1 MDFVRLLSVSNNR
14 LQRLWLKAYL
24 DICGFCTKEED
35 LDSLNDN
42 GHLAESTSNEFVIY
56 IINEEE
62 SQTEIPNNSS
72 TLKLFYKTDG
82 YWTDKEWSKKYK
94 GAAFSI
100 DFLKNFV
107 ELVSDTLCS
116 GDSWQIDAMS
126 KIANCYNEDLFRS
139 IYMLEDLYIS
149 HRVKYTKTDLLRS
162 AAVNIQKFLEAE
174 DIADSQ
180 NQMKYPRI
188 VYACAFAA
196 SKVNECMTRLRMP
209 NVFYADSILSV
220 LDNKIGN
227 VDYLQYAVWIRKA
240 EIFGKEYPQS
250 KELIRICENISRF
263 FPAGY
268 RYRGFFQIA
277 EARYDIMLKQKK
289 VDDDIMLKQYENCLA
304 DNPKHI
310 RTLYKKALYYERF
323 GKRKGDLS
331 KIRQSVSEYS
341 NLYNVI
347 DQLGSNEYI
356 TVTEW
361 EYGFKAKFREGL
373 LSRELNHP
381 QNAKKCFEL
390 CKSYINNLYSTRKNF
405 WRNIYGVNGNPE
417 EVILSKYSN
426 TMTVIDTYLNELNQ
440 RLKELG
446 VIEQ

>member
-1 MDFVRLLSVSNNR
+1 MDFVRLFSKSNDR
-14 LQRLWLKAYL
+14 LQRLWIKTYL
-24 DICGFCTKEED
+24 DVCGFCTKEENID
-35 LDSLNDN
+35 NLTDWKSLTEEP
-42 GHLAESTSNEFVIY
+42 ANEFY
-56 IINEEE
+56 LFINPDE
-62 SQTEIPNNSS
+62 SKTEIFSKPFVNILNFDSDSYFINTEGSS
-72 TLKLFYKTDG
+72 KVEGSVCT
-82 YWTDKEWSKKYK
+82 KK
-94 GAAFSI
+94 
-100 DFLKNFV
+100 FLKYFV
-107 ELVSDTLCS
+107 SCLSDKLCS
-116 GDSWQIDAMS
+116 GDPQQMEALNI
-126 KIANCYNEDLFRS
+126 IADCFSRDFFS
-139 IYMLEDLYIS
+139 GIFMLEDLYIS
-149 HRVKYTKTDLLRS
+149 QRVKYTKTDLLRR
-162 AAVNIQKFLEAE
+162 AAINIQSFLEKKE
-174 DIADSQ
+174 MADFE

-220 LDNKIGN
+220 LDKKISDI
-227 VDYLQYAVWIRKA
+227 DYLQYAVWIRKA

-250 KELIRICENISRF
+250 KELIKICENISQF

-323 GKRKGDLS
+323 GKKMGDLS

-347 DQLGSNEYI
+347 AQLGSKEYI

-390 CKSYINNLYSTRKNF
+390 CKSYIDNLCSTRKNF
-405 WRNIYGVNGNPE
+405 WKNIYGVNGNPE

-426 TMTVIDTYLNELNQ
+426 TMTVIDTYLNELDQ